1 MLVAEQ
7 ESGPVTAQQLRWHCA
22 SLVIC
27 PTRPL
32 SYSDNNHCLILP
44 SYLSFALLY
53 VNVKEM
59 MLNIKQNSL
68 ILVWSSNLASC
79 NLRVFPNLEVSKHP
93 AVDWGKWQISM
104 NDQYSDIYFAASFK
118 FLLPS
123 SRNFLRKNFVNFCT
137 SINDIVFSS
146 LVVRFYLETRPK
158 IERWSNSLLTWL
170 ELIKAVFLMILK
182 YEIAKKV
189 NTLIDILAFDI
200 FIISSL
206 SIV

>member
-1 MLVAEQ
+1 
-7 ESGPVTAQQLRWHCA
+7 
-22 SLVIC
+22 
-27 PTRPL
+27 
-32 SYSDNNHCLILP
+32 
-44 SYLSFALLY
+44 
-53 VNVKEM
+53 

-68 ILVWSSNLASC
+68 IWSTNLASC

-146 LVVRFYLETRPK
+146 LV
-158 IERWSNSLLTWL
+158 
-170 ELIKAVFLMILK
+170 
-182 YEIAKKV
+182 
-189 NTLIDILAFDI
+189 
-200 FIISSL
+200 ISSEVL
-206 SIV
+206 FRNMAQNWKVKQ